1 MFREKEVRAGMGL
14 MDQADP
20 DWDKRVDLAILSI
33 QSPSRCALGQ
43 AFGSFFDG
51 LKRLQ
56 IAHSSAA
63 SYGFSLPHYSYDVA
77 EIVDTSRM
85 FRLLDDTWIALI
97 QERRSTA
104 RQGDGYGTT
113 SEQVEERERELV
125 LV

>member
-1 MFREKEVRAGMGL
+1 MYREKEVRAGMGL

-20 DWDKRVDLAILSI
+20 DWDRRVDLAILSI
-33 QSPSRCALGQ
+33 RSPARCALGQ

-51 LKRLQ
+51 LERLQ

-63 SYGFSLPHYSYDVA
+63 SYGFSLPHYTYDVA
-77 EIVDTSRM
+77 EIVDKSRM
-85 FRLLDDTWIALI
+85 FRMLDDTWITLI
-97 QERRSTA
+97 QERRNNA
-104 RQGDGYGTT
+104 RQDDGHKTT